1 MAPVAIIP
9 APVVAITEEAITI
22 MTPLVVIPFGPVR
35 SVIPSI
41 VRIPWKIIVV
51 GIEVVIDWSI
61 NGWD

>member
-1 MAPVAIIP
+1 MAPVAVIP
-9 APVVAITEEAITI
+9 APVVAITEEAII
-22 MTPLVVIPFGPVR
+22 ITPLVVIPFGPVR

-51 GIEVVIDWSI
+51 GIEVVIDGSI